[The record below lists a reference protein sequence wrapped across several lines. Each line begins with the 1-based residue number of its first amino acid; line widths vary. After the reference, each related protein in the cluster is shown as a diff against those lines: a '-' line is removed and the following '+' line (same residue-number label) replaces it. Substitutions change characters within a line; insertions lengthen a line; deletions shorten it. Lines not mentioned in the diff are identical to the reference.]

1 MANEKRKSTASN
13 QEAPRKTGK
22 KKKKNSPVR
31 IVIKVL
37 LVLFLLV
44 LLAFLFVLGRFV
56 YKEFTTE
63 DPPFVSPEMDYES
76 TAKDLLP
83 KVSYYMI
90 GVMGESS
97 TDPLEMLSLVCVD
110 KEKDT
115 VDVLQLPATTYIGKT
130 EGWDVTTFDTVWSS
144 PMPLLWCD
152 SCRHRV
158 LDAAEIDKD
167 NVHIPCG
174 HTATTKKGSASGN
187 LIDIFND
194 QYSMPV
200 DAFFLFPQKAFVEM
214 VNAVGGVDVN
224 LTEKLK
230 VGDVTYD
237 KGVQTL
243 SGEAALYYAL
253 EADYKDTPA
262 TDLKRMLY
270 QRQVFTA
277 LFQRLTA
284 MSEAEL
290 LDEVFD
296 PIMGSSTPIRVDNLA
311 QGRQALLAGM
321 SDKTAEDTDYE
332 AAMSAMIAGMS
343 DWQLSNMRYHILPGE
358 AAKNGSQHVYSVHT
372 EDLLTLLNAHF
383 NPYGKEIGIEDLAIS
398 EVRNSKESD
407 TQTATWDTIA
417 VSQDGL
423 LEEEPEETDENEE

>member
-1 MANEKRKSTASN
+1 MADEKRRSTASN
-13 QEAPRKTGK
+13 QGAPRKTGK
-22 KKKKNSPVR
+22 KKKKSSPVR

-63 DPPFVSPEMDYES
+63 DKPITAPPVDHDT
-76 TAKDLLP
+76 TAKDQLS

-115 VDVLQLPATTYIGKT
+115 VDVLQIPVATYIGKT
-130 EGWDVTTFDTVWSS
+130 EGWDVTTFGAVWAS
-144 PMPLLWCD
+144 PKELTWCD
-152 SCRHRV
+152 LCRHRV
-158 LDAAEIDKD
+158 LDAAEINEE

-174 HTATTKKGSASGN
+174 QVVTTKKGSASGN

-200 DAFFLFPQKAFVEM
+200 DAFFLFPRKAFVQM
-214 VNAVGGVDVN
+214 VNAVGGVDVE
-224 LTEKLK
+224 LAEKLK
-230 VGDVTYD
+230 VDDVTYD

-253 EADYKDTPA
+253 EFGYKDTPA
-262 TDLKRMLY
+262 TDLQRLLH

-284 MSEAEL
+284 LSETAL

-296 PIMGSSTPIRVDNLA
+296 PVMSSSTPIRVDNLA
-311 QGRQALLAGM
+311 QGRESLLAGM
-321 SDKTAEDTDYE
+321 SNKTAEDTDYE
-332 AAMSAMIAGMS
+332 EAMSALIAGMA
-343 DWQLSNMRYHILPGE
+343 DWQLTNMRYHVLPGE
-358 AAKNGSQHVYSVHT
+358 AAKNGTQHIYSVHA
-372 EDLLTLLNAHF
+372 EDLLALLNGHF
-383 NPYGKEIGIEDLAIS
+383 NPYGVEMGIEDLEIS

-407 TQTATWDTIA
+407 TQTATWDT
-417 VSQDGL
+417 VTVPQDGSL
-423 LEEEPEETDENEE
+423 EETDESDE